1 MGAEIMRLY
10 EGWDSEDFEKFKFM
24 MKEYFYPVS
33 HDFLTYH
40 RGTCPTYYWANW
52 DLNNV
57 SALIAIGI
65 LVDDRDIFNEGIEY
79 FKNGVGSGNIHN
91 AIPFVQGDFGQ
102 YQESGRDQSHAL
114 LGIGLML
121 ILCQILWNQGVDLY
135 GYDDNRFLKGYEF
148 APPYWSTFA

>member
-10 EGWDSEDFEKFKFM
+10 EGWAPEDFEKFKFM

-114 LGIGLML
+114 LGIGLMVP
-121 ILCQILWNQGVDLY
+121 ILA
-135 GYDDNRFLKGYEF
+135 K
-148 APPYWSTFA
+148 